1 MVCISLTSIP
11 SRFKYLP
18 AIVAQLLKLH
28 DSCAVYVCIPD
39 TYRRWM
45 NDPVCP
51 PDLSMLGSRVKVLR
65 GKDYGPA
72 TKFLAPALE
81 VSEDETIVY
90 LDDDTAY
97 PPTLVNTL
105 TQYEGVVGLSG
116 FVLDEYFRGQV
127 TRGHLKRVD
136 VIEGYGGVAIPAKI
150 LKNNFQEIVQLL
162 ELTYNDDMALSNFL
176 EKIGVQKKT
185 VMLPDC
191 HVGLIR
197 QYKYGFEADALH
209 FNNGEGSHITNNKRI
224 LDAFTLKNVNYF
236 KYNAR

>member
-18 AIVAQLLKLH
+18 GIVAQILRLH
-28 DSCAVYVCIPD
+28 PSCPVYVCIPD

-45 NDPVCP
+45 NDPVTP
-51 PDLSMLGSRVKVLR
+51 PDLSFLGPRVKVLR

-97 PPTLVNTL
+97 PPTLVERL
-105 TQYEGVVGLSG
+105 TQYDGVVGLSG
-116 FVLDEYFRGQV
+116 FVLDEYFAGQV
-127 TRGHLKRVD
+127 TRGHLKEVD
-136 VIEGYGGVAIPAKI
+136 VIEGYGGVAIPARI
-150 LKNNFQEIVQLL
+150 LKNNFQEIVSLL
-162 ELTYNDDMALSNFL
+162 DLTYNDDMALSNFL
-176 EKIGVQKKT
+176 EKISVPKRT

-191 HVGLIR
+191 HLGLVK

-224 LDAFTLKNVNYF
+224 LSAFTLKHVNYF
-236 KYNAR
+236 TYNAC